1 MSIEHILA
9 RLELV
14 AQQYPNAKHRQL
26 RNVIRE
32 TIVHVTKMKPE
43 LERPKVEPA
52 GAGRLIVDYLNEH
65 GPKLYAE
72 IRDGLPHIPNR
83 TIQAAIR
90 TGVKTG
96 KISATH
102 SRTKTGKM
110 HASRTYSSAEWD
122 AAATRMRAD
131 IASAWMRNPTLTME
145 TEDVQD

>member
-1 MSIEHILA
+1 MSLDHILA

-43 LERPKVEPA
+43 LERPKVEYA
-52 GAGRLIVDYLNEH
+52 GAGRLIVDYLNEN

-90 TGVKTG
+90 TGVQTG
-96 KISATH
+96 KINATQ
-102 SRTKTGKM
+102 SRTKHGKIR
-110 HASRTYSSAEWD
+110 ASRTYSSAEWD
-122 AAATRMRAD
+122 AGATRMRAD
-131 IASAWMRNPTLTME
+131 FASSWMRNPVILEE
-145 TEDVQD
+145 TAHVQD